1 MVVGLVFAAV
11 LVLLGLSAG
20 LRQFAQL
27 ARVRAQPYMAD
38 EDRRYFRSQARR
50 RMVASSLLVVIGGMI
65 AFYYLSGMDARMD
78 AIPERNKLDGQAAQ
92 ENPLTEADKEFTRQV
107 GIYWIAVI
115 LLLGVVVCIALL
127 DFMATRKYWMARYK
141 EIKADHETKLQRDL
155 AVFRQQKLNDRAKG
169 LKKHDGESDTPP
181 PP

>member
-1 MVVGLVFAAV
+1 VVAVGLVFAAL

-27 ARVRAQPYMAD
+27 SRVRAQPYMAD
-38 EDRRYFRSQARR
+38 EDRRYFRMQARR
-50 RMVASSLLVVIGGMI
+50 RMVASTLLVVIGGMI

-78 AIPERNKLDGQAAQ
+78 AIPEGDKSD
-92 ENPLTEADKEFTRQV
+92 ADWEFTRQV
-107 GIYWIAVI
+107 GYYWIAVI
-115 LLLGVVVCIALL
+115 LLLGLVVTIALV

-141 EIKADHETKLQRDL
+141 EIKADHEAKLQRDL

-169 LKKHDGESDTPP
+169 LKKPDGEDDTPP
-181 PP
+181 PL